1 MTNYIKQIS
10 FELKNQ
16 KIVTWV
22 SISGTSLAIF
32 MIMALFVSERLEQL
46 EIPPVSLRNRI
57 LTGQAIEYI
66 HDQGSGSGMGINYS
80 LAKKLYDNLD
90 GIERYSYISTIWGKN
105 EVGIHNGDLIAAQ
118 GMRVDDEYWN
128 IYDYN
133 FIAGTP
139 FDKAEVEAGM
149 KSAILT
155 RSTAR
160 KIFGEDD
167 VVGREIDIDN
177 IPYVIK
183 GVVEDPYPLL
193 PDGNIELFIN
203 YTPSELPDNDDFFG
217 RTNLRLLLKDGV
229 KPQYVKSQVEK
240 RYDDLNRQLKEKDGT
255 RVVYHEQPYTSEEL
269 IESFGS
275 NNSPK
280 LKTRQRIH
288 ALVYVI
294 LLLIPAINLSSM
306 TRSRLNSRITEI
318 GVRRAFG
325 AKKRSIIMQIFS
337 ENFLMSLIGGAIG
350 LGLSLLFIVL
360 LSGYFISH
368 QDSINDGALAPVSAA
383 PVVWHVFDWQTFFI
397 ALGACFVLNVMSAT
411 VPAWKAAGVQ
421 PALAIAKTR

>member
-10 FELKNQ
+10 YELKNQ

-22 SISGTSLAIF
+22 SISGTALAIF
-32 MIMALFVSERLEQL
+32 MIMSLFMSERLEQL
-46 EIPPVSLRNRI
+46 EISPVSQRKRI
-57 LTGQAIEYI
+57 LSGQAIEYI
-66 HDQGSGSGMGINYS
+66 HDQGSGSSIGINYS

-90 GIERYSYISTIWGKN
+90 GIERYSYIATIWGKN

-118 GMRVDDEYWN
+118 GMKVDDEYWN

-133 FIAGTP
+133 FIAGKP
-139 FDKAEVEAGM
+139 FDKTEVESGM
-149 KSAILT
+149 KNAILT

-167 VVGREIDIDN
+167 VEGREIDVDN
-177 IPYVIK
+177 IPYIIK

-193 PDGNIELFIN
+193 PDGNTELFIN

-229 KPQYVKSQVEK
+229 KPQYVKKQVEK
-240 RYDDLNRQLKEKDGT
+240 RYEDLNRELKEKDGT

-280 LKTRQRIH
+280 LKTRQRLH

-306 TRSRLNSRITEI
+306 TRSRLNSRISEI

-337 ENFLMSLIGGAIG
+337 ENFLMSLIGGIIG
-350 LGLSLLFIVL
+350 LGLSFLFVVF
-360 LSGYFISH
+360 LSGYFMAP
-368 QDSINDGALAPVSAA
+368 QDSIYDGALAPVNVA
-383 PVVWHVFDWQTFFI
+383 PVIWHIFDWQTFFI

-411 VPAWKAAGVQ
+411 IPAWRASDIQ